1 MARASRK
8 APARKAKAGRKSA
21 PAKKQADWTNLKVA
35 WPQPKQA
42 ISLRIDQDILEWFRD
57 GGPGYQTRMNAVLRA
72 FVDAQQGKR

>member
-1 MARASRK
+1 MARASSKRPTRSK
-8 APARKAKAGRKSA
+8 GKPSKTRTKQPAGWGSV
-21 PAKKQADWTNLKVA
+21 QVT

-42 ISLRIDQDILEWFRD
+42 ISLRIDQDILDWFRN

>member
-1 MARASRK
+1 MARAGGKRS
-8 APARKAKAGRKSA
+8 ARPKAKAGKVAARRR
-21 PAKKQADWTNLKVA
+21 PEWTNLKVT

-42 ISLRIDQDILEWFRD
+42 ISLRIDQDILAWFRD